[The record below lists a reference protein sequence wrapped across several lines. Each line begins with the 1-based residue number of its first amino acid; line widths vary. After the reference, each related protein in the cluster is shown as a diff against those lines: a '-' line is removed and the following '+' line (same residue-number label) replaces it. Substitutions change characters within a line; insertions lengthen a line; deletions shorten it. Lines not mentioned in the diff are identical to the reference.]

1 MVNHVDNL
9 YTHFVLLLDYI
20 LEPNYVQFGAANC
33 TVCGLPS
40 KGDRILVAQE
50 ILSIWHCCKPH
61 QSSPHAHVLIYTW
74 MHMWI
79 VTYIVHD
86 SSTRNIALSSVVWSS
101 QFNTKISK
109 ITAKLYFIVCH
120 QHPCHSKEL
129 LFYLIWI
136 QKHFIFDL
144 FFRYQQFMKM
154 FQAMEM
160 KIPQGWVRLIC

>member
-1 MVNHVDNL
+1 MSNLEQLTAQSVAFHQKAIEYWLLKKFFPFDTVANH
-9 YTHFVLLLDYI
+9 I
-20 LEPNYVQFGAANC
+20 
-33 TVCGLPS
+33 
-40 KGDRILVAQE
+40 
-50 ILSIWHCCKPH
+50 
-61 QSSPHAHVLIYTW
+61 SPVH

-86 SSTRNIALSSVVWSS
+86 SSTCNIALSSVVWSS

-160 KIPQGWVRLIC
+160 KIPQG